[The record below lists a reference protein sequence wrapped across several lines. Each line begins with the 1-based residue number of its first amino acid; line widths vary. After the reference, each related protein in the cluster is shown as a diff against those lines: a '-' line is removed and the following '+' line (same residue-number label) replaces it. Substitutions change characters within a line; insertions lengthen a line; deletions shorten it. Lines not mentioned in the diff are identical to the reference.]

1 MLIVALTGGI
11 GSGKTTVGDIF
22 SELGAVVIDSDQL
35 ARAVLERG
43 SKGFDLVLAKFGDAI
58 LKNGELDR
66 SLLATLVFND
76 SQKRSELESI
86 THPLIRQSFAEIISS
101 LPRESIV
108 INQIPLLFESKGAY
122 KFDHIITISA
132 PEELRIERLKNRK
145 AISLPTFWDEAVKEA
160 KNYSKARGLEEAPPS
175 FVVVKRR
182 NASIERAFV
191 IQDLESWLGE
201 RQ

>member
-43 SKGFDLVLAKFGDAI
+43 SKGFDLVVAKFGDAI

-86 THPLIRQSFAEIISS
+86 THPLIRQSFTELISS
-101 LPRESIV
+101 LPSESII

-132 PEELRIERLKNRK
+132 PEELRIERLKNRGLGLTDIK
-145 AISLPTFWDEAVKEA
+145 KRMEAQASDVEREGISNSIIRNDKDELHLRNQVE
-160 KNYSKARGLEEAPPS
+160 SIWLE
-175 FVVVKRR
+175 
-182 NASIERAFV
+182 
-191 IQDLESWLGE
+191 LENLN
-201 RQ
+201 RLKK

>member
-11 GSGKTTVGDIF
+11 GSGKTTTGDIF

-43 SKGFDLVLAKFGDAI
+43 TKGFDLVLAKFGDAI
-58 LKNGELDR
+58 LRNGELDR

-86 THPLIRQSFAEIISS
+86 THPLIRQSFAEIISN

-132 PEELRIERLKNRK
+132 PEKLRIERLKNRGLGFSDIK
-145 AISLPTFWDEAVKEA
+145 KRIEAQA
-160 KNYSKARGLEEAPPS
+160 T
-175 FVVVKRR
+175 
-182 NASIERAFV
+182 
-191 IQDLESWLGE
+191 DLERESISNSTIRNDKDESHLRDQVESIWLE
-201 RQ
+201 LENLNRLKK

>member
-43 SKGFDLVLAKFGDAI
+43 SKGFDLVVAKFGDAI

-66 SLLATLVFND
+66 SLLAALVFND

-86 THPLIRQSFAEIISS
+86 THPLIRQSFAEIIAS
-101 LPRESIV
+101 LPREAIV

-122 KFDHIITISA
+122 KFDHIITVSA
-132 PEELRIERLKNRK
+132 PEELRTERLK
-145 AISLPTFWDEAVKEA
+145 S
-160 KNYSKARGLEEAPPS
+160 RGLGLSEIKKRMEAQAS
-175 FVVVKRR
+175 DVERESISNSIIR
-182 NASIERAFV
+182 NDKDELHLRNQVESIW
-191 IQDLESWLGE
+191 LELE
-201 RQ
+201 NLNRLKK

>member
-108 INQIPLLFESKGAY
+108 INQIPLLFESKGVY

-132 PEELRIERLKNRK
+132 PEELRIERLKNRGLGLSDIK
-145 AISLPTFWDEAVKEA
+145 KRIEAQ
-160 KNYSKARGLEEAPPS
+160 
-175 FVVVKRR
+175 
-182 NASIERAFV
+182 AS
-191 IQDLESWLGE
+191 DLERESIANSIIRNDKDELHLRNQVESTWLE
-201 RQ
+201 LENLNRLKK

>member
-86 THPLIRQSFAEIISS
+86 THPLIRQSFAEIIAS
-101 LPRESIV
+101 LPREAIV

-132 PEELRIERLKNRK
+132 PEELRTERLK
-145 AISLPTFWDEAVKEA
+145 S
-160 KNYSKARGLEEAPPS
+160 RGLGLSDIKKRMEAQAS
-175 FVVVKRR
+175 DVERESISNSIIR
-182 NASIERAFV
+182 NDKDELHLRNQVESIW
-191 IQDLESWLGE
+191 LELE
-201 RQ
+201 NLNRLKK

>member
-86 THPLIRQSFAEIISS
+86 THPLIRQSFAEIIAS
-101 LPRESIV
+101 LPREAIV

-132 PEELRIERLKNRK
+132 PEELRIERLKNRGLGFSDIK
-145 AISLPTFWDEAVKEA
+145 KRMEAQASDVERESISNSIIRNDKDELHLRNQVE
-160 KNYSKARGLEEAPPS
+160 SIWLE
-175 FVVVKRR
+175 
-182 NASIERAFV
+182 
-191 IQDLESWLGE
+191 LENLN
-201 RQ
+201 RLKK